1 METRTTRRG
10 RLSAGVLAGG
20 LLLVPMAACGGSE
33 PADVDAAPDVTAT
46 ETAAPDGTDGGADV
60 TEPEETAGTTEPEET
75 AGTAGQTDGT
85 GADVDCSGNTCAVTL
100 SGDGAEAEIL
110 GTSVVLGSVENGRA
124 TFRVGDRELSCG
136 QGESVSA
143 GPLTLECSTVTEDTV
158 TMTASLG

>member
-20 LLLVPMAACGGSE
+20 LLLVPMAACGESE
-33 PADVDAAPDVTAT
+33 PADVDATPDVTAT
-46 ETAAPDGTDGGADV
+46 ETAAPDETDEGADV
-60 TEPEETAGTTEPEET
+60 TEPQETAATTEPEDP
-75 AGTAGQTDGT
+75 AGQAEGTD
-85 GADVDCSGNTCAVTL
+85 ADVDCSGNSCSVTL

-110 GTSVVLGSVENGRA
+110 GTPVVLGGVEDGRA
-124 TFRVGDRELSCG
+124 TFRVGDQELSCG

-143 GPLTLECSTVTEDTV
+143 GPLTLECTTVTGTTV